1 MPHLVANLF
10 RSSADTATNTSGIF
24 SNSNNSNTSAPSR
37 KKTTASRPR
46 LGLTEGISRRI
57 SYHSS
62 GDDTDGDHRDSPAPA
77 VKMPSSHNHHRI
89 SLGPLHLGKAK
100 TSKDPSRNELAA
112 LSWKIESPPAVMY
125 GPADDSTGA
134 LVSGQLLLDVKEG
147 NLEVE
152 SVEAELHIRTI
163 HKRPFQAHCDKC
175 SEHKTQL
182 RQWSFLAEPTVL
194 SSSRSHNFP
203 FSSLLDGHLP
213 ASTDNSLLS
222 VTYEFSAE
230 VKLKE
235 CPGRPLRM
243 NKTINVKRALAVP
256 ELPHHS
262 IRVFPPT
269 NIKADIHYPQV
280 IHPLGSNTLSLR
292 LDGIVKHNTDTKTVE
307 YWKLKRLTW
316 KLEES
321 IATMAPPCEKHM
333 PKATSDDDSARKG
346 VKRTAERTIGHQD
359 MHSGWKS
366 DYSPDGCVVAEIDFS
381 CSPALKP
388 NCDLKIGSGCA
399 TITHQLVVEMV
410 VVQEFAPV
418 SQPKHITPTGIARIL
433 RMHFN
438 VNVTERSGLGVS
450 WDNEA
455 PPIYQD
461 VPPSP
466 PGYTH
471 PVSGA
476 DSVQD
481 LVLGSA
487 PVYTEGSYT
496 SSLAPSSRESSRPSS
511 ILSSQ
516 N

>member
-1 MPHLVANLF
+1 
-10 RSSADTATNTSGIF
+10 
-24 SNSNNSNTSAPSR
+24 
-37 KKTTASRPR
+37 
-46 LGLTEGISRRI
+46 
-57 SYHSS
+57 
-62 GDDTDGDHRDSPAPA
+62 
-77 VKMPSSHNHHRI
+77 MPSTNSHHRL
-89 SLGPLHLGKAK
+89 SLGPLHLGAYKHK
-100 TSKDPSRNELAA
+100 VSKDPARNELAA

-134 LVSGQLLLDVKEG
+134 LVSGQLLLDIKEG

-152 SVEAELHIRTI
+152 NVEAELHIRTV

-182 RQWSFLAEPTVL
+182 QKWSFLAEPTVL
-194 SSSRSHNFP
+194 GSTTSHNFP
-203 FSSLLDGHLP
+203 FSSLLEGHLP

-222 VTYEFSAE
+222 ISYEFTAT
-230 VKLKE
+230 VKFKDLPKHS
-235 CPGRPLRM
+235 LFL
-243 NKTINVKRALAVP
+243 NKTINVKRALTVP

-269 NIKADIHYPQV
+269 NIKADVHYPQV
-280 IHPLGSNTLSLR
+280 IHPLGSNTLTLR

-316 KLEES
+316 KLEET
-321 IATMAPPCEKHM
+321 ITTMAPPCEKHI
-333 PKATSDDDSARKG
+333 PKAASDDEAVRKG
-346 VKRTAERTIGHQD
+346 IKRTAERNIGHQD

-366 DYSPDGCVVAEIDFS
+366 DYSPDGCVEAEIDFS
-381 CSPALKP
+381 CSPSTKP
-388 NCDLKIGSGCA
+388 NCDLKIGSSA
-399 TITHQLVVEMV
+399 QISHQLVVEMV

-418 SQPKHITPTGIARIL
+418 NQPKQVTPTGIARIL

-487 PVYTEGSYT
+487 PVYTEGSYA

-511 ILSSQ
+511 IHSSRT
-516 N
+516 